1 MRSGCRCD
9 SRVLRVAPRFVK
21 RASWGS
27 DTTRVKLVA
36 CPDCHAQ
43 YDVSSRVPD
52 STFDCRCGSQLVAT
66 PPAGVDAKTQRCSA
80 CGAVARDGDE
90 ICDYCGSGI
99 VPVDH
104 RGGLICPE
112 CMARNL
118 DDARFCLACGVAF
131 SPMSIVDDVPERR
144 CPCCERWM
152 VVREVGGLVV
162 QECTKCLGLWAP
174 DDAFEALVDRATVA
188 ARERAASGLASAPRV
203 DGGNPAALRV
213 EYRRCPTCDALMNR
227 RNFRKRS
234 GVIIDRCAEHGT
246 WLDAHELERIAGFVL
261 SGRAAEA
268 ERIEATRRA
277 AEQRRAAR
285 AATRS
290 ARAISVE
297 RDDFASSI
305 FTNGRRERGAA
316 DSILGLLM
324 SLLD

>member
-1 MRSGCRCD
+1 M
-9 SRVLRVAPRFVK
+9 
-21 RASWGS
+21 
-27 DTTRVKLVA
+27 KLVA

-43 YDVSSRVPD
+43 YDVSSMVPD
-52 STFDCRCGSQLVAT
+52 SAFDCRCGTALVAT
-66 PPAGVDAKTQRCSA
+66 PPAGVDAKAQRCTA
-80 CGAVARDGDE
+80 CGAVARDGAE
-90 ICDYCGSGI
+90 SCDYCGSGI

-131 SPMSIVDDVPERR
+131 APSEAIHDMPERR
-144 CPCCERWM
+144 CPCCDTWM
-152 VVREVGGLVV
+152 AVREVGGLRV

-174 DDAFEALVDRATVA
+174 DDVFDALVERATTAV
-188 ARERAASGLASAPRV
+188 RERGAEGVGTAPRV
-203 DGGNPAALRV
+203 DGGNPASHAV

-234 GVIIDRCAEHGT
+234 GVIIDRCHEHGT

-268 ERIEATRRA
+268 ERLETTRRNDEQRAAARSAAQRVGRVTIEDDHWTSSVFSSKRRDRSA
-277 AEQRRAAR
+277 AE
-285 AATRS
+285 
-290 ARAISVE
+290 SV
-297 RDDFASSI
+297 
-305 FTNGRRERGAA
+305 
-316 DSILGLLM
+316 LGLLM